1 MIEGD
6 GEAFIGIRASSELG
20 PVVAFGLGGIFV
32 EVLGRVSGRLAPMTL
47 ADAAELLADFDD
59 LQVLDGLR
67 GRPAWDRDALAG
79 ILVAAGSLA
88 ASGRDW
94 INTFDINPLVHGPD
108 GFAAVDGLCLLRE

>member
-32 EVLGRVSGRLAPMTL
+32 ELPGRVSGCLAPMTL
-47 ADAAELLADFDD
+47 ADAAGLLAEFDD
-59 LQVLDGLR
+59 LKVLDGWR
-67 GRPAWDRDALAG
+67 GRPAWDREALAR
-79 ILVAAGSLA
+79 IPVAAGSLA
-88 ASGRDW
+88 ASGQGW

-108 GFAAVDGLCLLRE
+108 GFAAVDGLCLLR